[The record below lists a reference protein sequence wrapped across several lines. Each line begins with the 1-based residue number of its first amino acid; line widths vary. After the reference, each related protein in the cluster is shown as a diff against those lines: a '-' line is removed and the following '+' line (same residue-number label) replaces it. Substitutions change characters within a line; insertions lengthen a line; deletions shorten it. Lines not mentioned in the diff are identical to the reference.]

1 MRQTILLV
9 LSIRH
14 KALPE
19 QDPYLCE
26 EFFRM
31 VLLNK

>member
-1 MRQTILLV
+1 MGQTILLV

-19 QDPYLCE
+19 QDPYLFE
-26 EFFRM
+26 EYIRM
-31 VLLNK
+31 VVLNK

>member
-1 MRQTILLV
+1 MRQSILFV

-26 EFFRM
+26 EYIRM
-31 VLLNK
+31 VVLNK